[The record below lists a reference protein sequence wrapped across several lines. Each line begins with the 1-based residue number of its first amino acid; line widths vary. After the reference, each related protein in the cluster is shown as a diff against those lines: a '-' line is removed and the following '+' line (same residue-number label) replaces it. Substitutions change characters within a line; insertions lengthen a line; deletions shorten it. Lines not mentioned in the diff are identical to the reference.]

1 MSTITKAGSTEL
13 RGAPEL
19 TMVCAAVYN
28 FLQAS
33 TAYCLFVF
41 LTLVIALTLPLHH
54 SSRPY
59 PGVDGQKVAI
69 AAIAFL
75 FFIFTCGL
83 FLAHTRLI
91 LLNITTIEEL
101 GLKRQLARERAALM
115 SVTKWW
121 DTQ

>member
-1 MSTITKAGSTEL
+1 VSTRLKLDLLDSCGGTKLNTI
-13 RGAPEL
+13 R
-19 TMVCAAVYN
+19 VAVYN

-54 SSRPY
+54 SSRPC